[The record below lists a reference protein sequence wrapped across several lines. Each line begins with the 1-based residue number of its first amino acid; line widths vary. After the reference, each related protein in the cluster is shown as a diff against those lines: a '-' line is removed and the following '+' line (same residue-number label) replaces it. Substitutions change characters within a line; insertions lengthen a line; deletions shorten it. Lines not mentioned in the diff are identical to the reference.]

1 MKILLR
7 YTVLVVLLCVLAFS
21 HSVGAQNRV
30 SQQDTEAKDTVERLP
45 FLHFKRFA
53 IKTNAFDWLA
63 VVPNIGVEYQIT
75 DDPYKY
81 MTVGLSAKC
90 NWNSY
95 HGTSTMA
102 RYQPSFVYDILDIRP
117 EFRYYYR
124 AIPKPKSRIDAA
136 HEARQKAKD
145 NLTSLRKKM
154 QEVTDPGRLNMYKEW
169 VANAERELALRDSI
183 LKASRRP
190 FGEWLKDDIL
200 TFERE
205 EPRMW
210 RAHYIGAY
218 ASYANYAFK
227 FGAKGIRAR
236 NTFGFGATA
245 GYVLPLYEYAKGVID
260 IDLGFSV
267 GIQMAKHEVFT
278 HNMDGNYYTK
288 LQEGQN
294 WYGMGGSSSKLLP
307 YPVVS
312 ELRVAFVWRKQSIK
326 FEAKMDEATIKK
338 KREFERVDK
347 VLRGELEKV
356 MPLNYKTV
364 FDESNKESLRKWK
377 QNDTLYRAKFAEAV
391 ASQKEDMLKQVEGMT
406 GAWED
411 KQVIKLR
418 AEVDKREA
426 EMLKVF
432 DRLRAEEIRAARS
445 ASQPDPKS
453 KDASAKEKVTKTQNA
468 DPKAEVKSVKDKPAK
483 EEPKSEAKKPAK
495 EKVTKAPK
503 EEPKPAKEKSA
514 KEKPVKEEPAKE
526 KAAKEKQ
533 VKAEPKPAKAPKA
546 ESKAEPKPAKEKPA
560 KEKPVK
566 EDPAKEKAAKEKQ
579 VKAEQKPAKEKPA
592 KEKSAK

>member
-21 HSVGAQNRV
+21 YSANAQSIGNKQNREV
-30 SQQDTEAKDTVERLP
+30 EDTVGRLP
-45 FLHFKRFA
+45 FFHLKRLA
-53 IKTNAFDWLA
+53 VKTNVFDWLL
-63 VVPNIGVEYQIT
+63 VVPNLGVEYQIT

-95 HGTSTMA
+95 HGTSSMT
-102 RYQPSFVYDILDIRP
+102 RYQPPFVYDILDIRP

-124 AIPKPKSRIDAA
+124 AIPKPKSRVDAA
-136 HEARQKAKD
+136 LEARQKAKD
-145 NLTSLRKKM
+145 NLNSLRKKM
-154 QEVTDPGRLNMYKEW
+154 QEVKDPSRLNMYKEW

-190 FGEWLKDDIL
+190 FGEWVKDDIL

-227 FGAKGIRAR
+227 FGPKGIRAR
-236 NTFGFGATA
+236 NSFGFGATA

-260 IDLGFSV
+260 VDLGFSV

-288 LQEGQN
+288 LQEGKN

-326 FEAKMDEATIKK
+326 YEAKMDEVTIKK
-338 KREFERVDK
+338 KRDFERVDK
-347 VLRGELEKV
+347 ILRGELEKV
-356 MPLNYKTV
+356 MPLDYKSV

-377 QNDTLYRAKFAEAV
+377 QNDTLYRAKFVEAV

-432 DRLRAEEIRAARS
+432 DRLRAEEIRASRAT
-445 ASQPDPKS
+445 AQPDAKS
-453 KDASAKEKVTKTQNA
+453 
-468 DPKAEVKSVKDKPAK
+468 KDKPA
-483 EEPKSEAKKPAK
+483 EAKPAK
-495 EKVTKAPK
+495 ASKAESKPEEKPAQEKAP
-503 EEPKPAKEKSA
+503 
-514 KEKPVKEEPAKE
+514 KEKPVKEDSAKTKSTKEKPAKE
-526 KAAKEKQ
+526 KPVAEKAVKEKS
-533 VKAEPKPAKAPKA
+533 AEAKQAKAPKA
-546 ESKAEPKPAKEKPA
+546 ESKPEEKPAKEKAP

-566 EDPAKEKAAKEKQ
+566 EDPAKTKQ
-579 VKAEQKPAKEKPA
+579 TKEKPTKEKSA

>member
-30 SQQDTEAKDTVERLP
+30 SQQDTEAKDTVGRLP

-53 IKTNAFDWLA
+53 LKTNVFDWLA

-102 RYQPSFVYDILDIRP
+102 RYQPPFVYDILDIRP

-136 HEARQKAKD
+136 HEARQKAKA

-445 ASQPDPKS
+445 ASQPEPKA
-453 KDASAKEKVTKTQNA
+453 KDAS
-468 DPKAEVKSVKDKPAK
+468 
-483 EEPKSEAKKPAK
+483 
-495 EKVTKAPK
+495 
-503 EEPKPAKEKSA
+503 
-514 KEKPVKEEPAKE
+514 AKE

-546 ESKAEPKPAKEKPA
+546 ESKAEPKPAKEKAAKTKSAKEEPKSEAKPAKEKVTKAPKEEPKPA
-560 KEKPVK
+560 KEKPAK
-566 EDPAKEKAAKEKQ
+566 EKPAKEKPAKE
-579 VKAEQKPAKEKPA
+579 KPAKEKPA

>member
-95 HGTSTMA
+95 HGTATMA

-288 LQEGQN
+288 LQEGRN

-453 KDASAKEKVTKTQNA
+453 KDASAKEKATKEKVTKTQNA
-468 DPKAEVKSVKDKPAK
+468 DPKAEVKSVKEKSAK
-483 EEPKSEAKKPAK
+483 EKPVKEEPAK
-495 EKVTKAPK
+495 EKAAKEKQVK
-503 EEPKPAKEKSA
+503 EEPKPAKDPKAESKSA
-514 KEKPVKEEPAKE
+514 KEKPAKEKTVKEEPAKE

-533 VKAEPKPAKAPKA
+533 VKAEPKPAKAPK
-546 ESKAEPKPAKEKPA
+546 EEPKPAKEKPA
-560 KEKPVK
+560 KEKP
-566 EDPAKEKAAKEKQ
+566 
-579 VKAEQKPAKEKPA
+579 A

>member
-95 HGTSTMA
+95 HGTATMA

-288 LQEGQN
+288 LQEGRN

-546 ESKAEPKPAKEKPA
+546 ESKAEPKPAKEKVTKAPKEEPKPA
-560 KEKPVK
+560 KEKP
-566 EDPAKEKAAKEKQ
+566 AKE
-579 VKAEQKPAKEKPA
+579 KPAKEKPA

>member
-411 KQVIKLR
+411 KQVIKLT
-418 AEVDKREA
+418 
-426 EMLKVF
+426 
-432 DRLRAEEIRAARS
+432 
-445 ASQPDPKS
+445 PDNILPELLYS
-453 KDASAKEKVTKTQNA
+453 SCDNRTSPY
-468 DPKAEVKSVKDKPAK
+468 DGGIGFL
-483 EEPKSEAKKPAK
+483 
-495 EKVTKAPK
+495 
-503 EEPKPAKEKSA
+503 
-514 KEKPVKEEPAKE
+514 
-526 KAAKEKQ
+526 
-533 VKAEPKPAKAPKA
+533 
-546 ESKAEPKPAKEKPA
+546 
-560 KEKPVK
+560 
-566 EDPAKEKAAKEKQ
+566 
-579 VKAEQKPAKEKPA
+579 
-592 KEKSAK
+592 

>member
-21 HSVGAQNRV
+21 YSANAQSVGRKQN
-30 SQQDTEAKDTVERLP
+30 TEAEDTVGRLP
-45 FLHFKRFA
+45 FLHLKRFA
-53 IKTNAFDWLA
+53 LKTNVFDWLL

-75 DDPYKY
+75 DNPYKY

-95 HGTSTMA
+95 HGTSSMT
-102 RYQPSFVYDILDIRP
+102 RYQPPFVYDILDIRP

-124 AIPKPKSRIDAA
+124 AIPKPKSRVDAA
-136 HEARQKAKD
+136 LEARQKAKD
-145 NLTSLRKKM
+145 NLISLRKKM
-154 QEVTDPGRLNMYKEW
+154 QEVKDPSRLNMYKEW
-169 VANAERELALRDSI
+169 VANAERELALRDSV

-190 FGEWLKDDIL
+190 FGEWVKEDIL

-205 EPRMW
+205 DPRMW

-227 FGAKGIRAR
+227 FGPKGIRAR
-236 NTFGFGATA
+236 NSFGFGATA

-260 IDLGFSV
+260 VDLGFSV
-267 GIQMAKHEVFT
+267 GIQLAKHEVFT

-294 WYGMGGSSSKLLP
+294 WYGLGGSSSKLLP

-326 FEAKMDEATIKK
+326 YEAKMDEVTIKK

-347 VLRGELEKV
+347 ILRGELEKV
-356 MPLNYKTV
+356 MPVDYKSI

-377 QNDTLYRAKFAEAV
+377 QNDTLYRAKFVEAV

-426 EMLKVF
+426 EMLKAF
-432 DRLRAEEIRAARS
+432 DRVRAEEIRAARS
-445 ASQPDPKS
+445 AAQPETKS
-453 KDASAKEKVTKTQNA
+453 KDKPAEAKSAKEKT
-468 DPKAEVKSVKDKPAK
+468 P
-483 EEPKSEAKKPAK
+483 
-495 EKVTKAPK
+495 
-503 EEPKPAKEKSA
+503 

-526 KAAKEKQ
+526 KSAKEKPVDEKSVKEKQVKEKSAEAKPAKTPKEKPVKEEPAKEKQ
-533 VKAEPKPAKAPKA
+533 VKEKQAKEKP
-546 ESKAEPKPAKEKPA
+546 SKEKPA
-560 KEKPVK
+560 K
-566 EDPAKEKAAKEKQ
+566 
-579 VKAEQKPAKEKPA
+579 
-592 KEKSAK
+592 

>member
-7 YTVLVVLLCVLAFS
+7 YTVLVALLCVLAFS

-30 SQQDTEAKDTVERLP
+30 SQQDTEVKDTVGRLP

-95 HGTSTMA
+95 HGTATMA

-236 NTFGFGATA
+236 
-245 GYVLPLYEYAKGVID
+245 KG
-260 IDLGFSV
+260 
-267 GIQMAKHEVFT
+267 
-278 HNMDGNYYTK
+278 
-288 LQEGQN
+288 
-294 WYGMGGSSSKLLP
+294 
-307 YPVVS
+307 
-312 ELRVAFVWRKQSIK
+312 R
-326 FEAKMDEATIKK
+326 
-338 KREFERVDK
+338 
-347 VLRGELEKV
+347 
-356 MPLNYKTV
+356 
-364 FDESNKESLRKWK
+364 
-377 QNDTLYRAKFAEAV
+377 
-391 ASQKEDMLKQVEGMT
+391 
-406 GAWED
+406 
-411 KQVIKLR
+411 
-418 AEVDKREA
+418 
-426 EMLKVF
+426 
-432 DRLRAEEIRAARS
+432 
-445 ASQPDPKS
+445 
-453 KDASAKEKVTKTQNA
+453 
-468 DPKAEVKSVKDKPAK
+468 
-483 EEPKSEAKKPAK
+483 
-495 EKVTKAPK
+495 
-503 EEPKPAKEKSA
+503 
-514 KEKPVKEEPAKE
+514 
-526 KAAKEKQ
+526 
-533 VKAEPKPAKAPKA
+533 
-546 ESKAEPKPAKEKPA
+546 
-560 KEKPVK
+560 
-566 EDPAKEKAAKEKQ
+566 
-579 VKAEQKPAKEKPA
+579 
-592 KEKSAK
+592 

>member
-21 HSVGAQNRV
+21 YSAHAQSVGRKQN
-30 SQQDTEAKDTVERLP
+30 TEAEDTVGRLP
-45 FLHFKRFA
+45 FLHLKRFA
-53 IKTNAFDWLA
+53 LKTNVFDWLL

-75 DDPYKY
+75 DNPYKY

-95 HGTSTMA
+95 HGTSSMT
-102 RYQPSFVYDILDIRP
+102 RYQPPFVYDILDIRP

-124 AIPKPKSRIDAA
+124 AIPKPKSRVDAA
-136 HEARQKAKD
+136 LEARQKAKD
-145 NLTSLRKKM
+145 NLISLRKKM
-154 QEVTDPGRLNMYKEW
+154 QEVKDPSRLNMYKEW
-169 VANAERELALRDSI
+169 VANAERELALRDSV

-190 FGEWLKDDIL
+190 FGEWVKEDIL

-205 EPRMW
+205 DPRMW

-227 FGAKGIRAR
+227 FGPKGIRAR
-236 NTFGFGATA
+236 NSFGFGATA

-260 IDLGFSV
+260 VDLGFSV
-267 GIQMAKHEVFT
+267 GIQLAKHEVFT

-294 WYGMGGSSSKLLP
+294 WYGLGGSSSKLLP

-326 FEAKMDEATIKK
+326 YEAKMDEVTIKK

-347 VLRGELEKV
+347 ILRGELEKV
-356 MPLNYKTV
+356 MPVDYKSI

-377 QNDTLYRAKFAEAV
+377 QNDTLYRAKFVEAV

-426 EMLKVF
+426 EMLKAF
-432 DRLRAEEIRAARS
+432 DKVRAEEVRAARS
-445 ASQPDPKS
+445 AAQPETKS
-453 KDASAKEKVTKTQNA
+453 KEKPAEAKSAKEKT
-468 DPKAEVKSVKDKPAK
+468 P
-483 EEPKSEAKKPAK
+483 
-495 EKVTKAPK
+495 
-503 EEPKPAKEKSA
+503 

-526 KAAKEKQ
+526 KQ
-533 VKAEPKPAKAPKA
+533 
-546 ESKAEPKPAKEKPA
+546 AKEKPA
-560 KEKPVK
+560 KEKPV
-566 EDPAKEKAAKEKQ
+566 DEKAVKEKQ
-579 VKAEQKPAKEKPA
+579 VKEKSAEAKPAKAPKEKPVDEKAVKEKQVKEKSAKEKPA
-592 KEKSAK
+592 K

>member
-21 HSVGAQNRV
+21 YSANAQSVGRKQN
-30 SQQDTEAKDTVERLP
+30 TEAEDTVGRLP
-45 FLHFKRFA
+45 FLHLKRFA
-53 IKTNAFDWLA
+53 LKTNVFDWLL

-75 DDPYKY
+75 DNPYKY

-95 HGTSTMA
+95 HGTSSMT
-102 RYQPSFVYDILDIRP
+102 RYQPPFVYDILDIRP

-124 AIPKPKSRIDAA
+124 AIPKPKSRVDAA
-136 HEARQKAKD
+136 LEARQKAKD
-145 NLTSLRKKM
+145 NLISLRKKM
-154 QEVTDPGRLNMYKEW
+154 QEVKDPSRLNMYKEW
-169 VANAERELALRDSI
+169 VANAERELALRDSV

-190 FGEWLKDDIL
+190 FGEWVKEDIL

-205 EPRMW
+205 DPRMW

-227 FGAKGIRAR
+227 FGPKGIRAR
-236 NTFGFGATA
+236 NSFGFGATA

-260 IDLGFSV
+260 VDLGFSV
-267 GIQMAKHEVFT
+267 GIQLAKHEVFT

-294 WYGMGGSSSKLLP
+294 WYGLGGSSSKLLP

-326 FEAKMDEATIKK
+326 YEAKMDEVTIKK

-347 VLRGELEKV
+347 ILRGELEKV
-356 MPLNYKTV
+356 MPVDYKSI

-377 QNDTLYRAKFAEAV
+377 QNDTLYRAKFVEAV

-426 EMLKVF
+426 EMLKAF
-432 DRLRAEEIRAARS
+432 DKVRAEEVRAARS
-445 ASQPDPKS
+445 AAQPETKS
-453 KDASAKEKVTKTQNA
+453 KEKPAEAKSAKEKT
-468 DPKAEVKSVKDKPAK
+468 P
-483 EEPKSEAKKPAK
+483 
-495 EKVTKAPK
+495 
-503 EEPKPAKEKSA
+503 

-526 KAAKEKQ
+526 KQ
-533 VKAEPKPAKAPKA
+533 
-546 ESKAEPKPAKEKPA
+546 AKEKPA
-560 KEKPVK
+560 KEKPV
-566 EDPAKEKAAKEKQ
+566 DEKAVKEKQ
-579 VKAEQKPAKEKPA
+579 VKEKSAEAKPAKAPKEKPVDEKAVKEKQVKEKSAKEKPA
-592 KEKSAK
+592 K